1 MTTTVSIG
9 ELASAGV
16 LEVGDGYR
24 TKRSEHGMPGYRI
37 LRVADVGEGTISAD
51 GPDFVSA
58 EYRDK
63 INSKLS
69 EPGDVLL
76 TTKGTVGRVA
86 IVPEGLDPLVYSP
99 QLCYFRVREPAKLN
113 ARYLS
118 YWFRS
123 AEFLRQASHRANNTD
138 MAAYINLADIRSLE
152 LRLPDFAE
160 QRAIAEVLGA
170 LDDKIAAN
178 TRLVDTAL
186 QLAGAHFIRAAF
198 EAPLSDMTFADV
210 ADIGGGGTPK
220 TKVEEYWGDEIDWA
234 TPTDVTAL
242 HGPYLSSTS
251 RRITQ
256 AGLDNCSSALYP
268 TGSILM
274 TSRATIGAFAVAQ
287 SPVAVNQGFIVVN
300 SKGDVPQWWLFHE
313 MQRRVPEFVS
323 HANGATFLELSRGKF
338 KNFHVHL
345 AAAEAMQRF
354 DETAGA
360 LHNRAA
366 AAETESASL
375 AATRDALLPLL
386 MSGKVTVKD
395 AESVVE
401 EAV

>member
-1 MTTTVSIG
+1 MKAEERRPLADLVVKLQRGQSYKSAQIG
-9 ELASAGV
+9 A
-16 LEVGDGYR
+16 
-24 TKRSEHGMPGYRI
+24 PGPF
-37 LRVADVGEGTISAD
+37 LLGLGTIHRHGGFRDENLRTYGGDTPDNILLAPGDLYLSLKDMTHAAELLGAVSRVPKGIYGRLTQDTIKLEAD
-51 GPDFVSA
+51 EGRIDQNYLYWVLRDPR
-58 EYRDK
+58 YRDYCRMRGTGTT
-63 INSKLS
+63 NLDLS
-69 EPGDVLL
+69 RSDFLAYDVYLPP
-76 TTKGTVGRVA
+76 KG
-86 IVPEGLDPLVYSP
+86 
-99 QLCYFRVREPAKLN
+99 
-113 ARYLS
+113 
-118 YWFRS
+118 
-123 AEFLRQASHRANNTD
+123 
-138 MAAYINLADIRSLE
+138 
-152 LRLPDFAE
+152 E

-186 QLAGAHFIRAAF
+186 QLAGAHFIRVAF

-220 TKVEEYWGDEIDWA
+220 TKVEEYWGDEIDWS

-395 AESVVE
+395 AEAVVE